1 MALTRSKARALAQQ
15 LRYDDEESAKAKDET
30 TGSGVVKPEE
40 DAPAGHGVLGG
51 TRLHGVP
58 AVTVPGHVPGVRA
71 STLVPNRPFLVP
83 NRPWRAEP
91 PVWRYLLGTSATP
104 QLSRILRQA
113 PTCWRARYLG
123 DGDVVSIAA
132 SSTSAYQAIAVIN
145 TTGDSL
151 PL

>member
-1 MALTRSKARALAQQ
+1 AGWNSLERRSLVSRGCSVGFRTRTREVRHVQ
-15 LRYDDEESAKAKDET
+15 
-30 TGSGVVKPEE
+30 
-40 DAPAGHGVLGG
+40 DAPAGHGVPGG

-71 STLVPNRPFLVP
+71 STLVPNRP
-83 NRPWRAEP
+83 WRAEP

-104 QLSRILRQA
+104 QVSRILRQA

-123 DGDVVSIAA
+123 DSIAA